1 MVAGSFPQT
10 YIKPAIFPA
19 ELLRYVWSKAPPYKV
34 LVPMVP
40 LPPMGNCTMLLRSVL
55 ACKMV
60 PWFKVSVPFTANT
73 NPLTPSRMGPST
85 MLPPPPPTCCVD
97 APRHGGLPLLQDP
110 IVLFVSRT

>member
-1 MVAGSFPQT
+1 MEPET
-10 YIKPAIFPA
+10 LPA
-19 ELLRYVWSKAPPYKV
+19 ELLRYVLSKAPPYRLPV
-34 LVPMVP
+34 ASV
-40 LPPMGNCTMLLRSVL
+40 PPMENWTALVREVL

-97 APRHGGLPLLQDP
+97 APRQGGLPLLQDP